1 MSDATPSSPVYD
13 KQHHKGIV
21 VDPIR
26 GLKEMLDLI
35 PTSDT
40 TVCLESQD
48 EESSEDPIGHL
59 PDSTTLSP
67 VHVADNS
74 SISIGVKPLS
84 PHPAYLANAALFNIP
99 TGSVADC
106 VDVVEE
112 ETEIIEDALFDL
124 LRMTNKSPVVSFFN
138 CHFIYNYILLFYSH
152 IFSFS

>member
-1 MSDATPSSPVYD
+1 MSAATPSSPVYD
-13 KQHHKGIV
+13 KQHHIGIV
-21 VDPIR
+21 IDPIK

-48 EESSEDPIGHL
+48 EESSEDSIGHL

-106 VDVVEE
+106 VDVV
-112 ETEIIEDALFDL
+112 A
-124 LRMTNKSPVVSFFN
+124 VSYT
-138 CHFIYNYILLFYSH
+138 HLTLPTILLV
-152 IFSFS
+152 